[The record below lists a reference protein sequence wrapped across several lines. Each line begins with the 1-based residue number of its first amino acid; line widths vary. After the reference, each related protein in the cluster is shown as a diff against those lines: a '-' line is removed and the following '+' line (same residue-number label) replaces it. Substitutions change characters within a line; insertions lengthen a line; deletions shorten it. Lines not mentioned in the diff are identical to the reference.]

1 VDDVIPLMAQGK
13 LLPYLDIPFQHASP
27 RILKLMK
34 RPGQSDRVLERIK
47 KWREICPELT
57 IRSTFIVGFPGETEE
72 EFQELLDWLEEAQLD
87 RVGCFKYSPVE
98 GAKAN
103 DLPDQIAEE
112 VKEERYHRFMETQQR
127 ISAAR
132 LQSKIGRTI
141 KVLIDEVDDEGAIG
155 RSFADAPEID
165 GAVYL
170 NGETSL
176 KPGDLVDVVIEEA
189 DEYDLWG
196 SLVE

>member
-1 VDDVIPLMAQGK
+1 LN
-13 LLPYLDIPFQHASP
+13 F
-27 RILKLMK
+27 
-34 RPGQSDRVLERIK
+34 LE
-47 KWREICPELT
+47 
-57 IRSTFIVGFPGETEE
+57 
-72 EFQELLDWLEEAQLD
+72 QAQLD

-103 DLPDQIAEE
+103 ELPDQVPED
-112 VKEERYHRFMETQQR
+112 VKEERYHRFMATQQL

-132 LQSKIGRTI
+132 LQAKVGRTI

-170 NGETSL
+170 NGVFDV
-176 KPGDLVDVVIEEA
+176 KPGDVIEAVVDAA
-189 DEYDLWG
+189 DEYDLWA
-196 SLVE
+196 SVSA

>member
-1 VDDVIPLMAQGK
+1 
-13 LLPYLDIPFQHASP
+13 
-27 RILKLMK
+27 MK
-34 RPGQSDRVLERIK
+34 RPGQAERTLERIK

-72 EFQELLDWLEEAQLD
+72 EFQELLNFLEEAQLD
-87 RVGCFKYSPVE
+87 RVGCFKYSPVV

-103 DLPDQIAEE
+103 ELPDPVPEE
-112 VKEERYHRFMETQQR
+112 IKEERYHRFMATQQR

-132 LQSKIGRTI
+132 LQAKIGKTI
-141 KVLIDEVDDEGAIG
+141 QVLVDEVDDEGAIG

-170 NGETSL
+170 NGETGL
-176 KPGDLVDVVIEEA
+176 KAGDVVTAVIDEA
-189 DEYDLWG
+189 DEYDLWA
-196 SLVE
+196 SLV

>member
-1 VDDVIPLMAQGK
+1 
-13 LLPYLDIPFQHASP
+13 
-27 RILKLMK
+27 
-34 RPGQSDRVLERIK
+34 
-47 KWREICPELT
+47 
-57 IRSTFIVGFPGETEE
+57 
-72 EFQELLDWLEEAQLD
+72 
-87 RVGCFKYSPVE
+87 
-98 GAKAN
+98 
-103 DLPDQIAEE
+103 QIAEE
-112 VKEERYHRFMETQQR
+112 IKEERYHRFMETQQR

-176 KPGDLVDVVIEEA
+176 KPGDLVDVVVEEA

-196 SLVE
+196 SLAE